1 MKSFFKYLL
10 ATIVGVFIASFL
22 GFLIMLGI
30 IGAMVSSADKPVEV
44 KDNSILYLTFDETI
58 VDRAVD
64 NPFSNLNF
72 GPFASAKQLGLN
84 DILKAIE
91 NAKED
96 PKIKGIYIQAVSVSA
111 GGATV
116 EEIRDALIDF
126 KESGKFI
133 ISYSDIY
140 SQKAYYLASVA
151 DNIYMNPEGG
161 MEWMGLRGEVMF
173 YKNALEKLGIEPQI
187 IRHGK
192 FKSAVEPFMLDKM
205 SDANREQMLTFMGS
219 IWNHWVKGVSES
231 RNISVEE
238 LNRYA
243 DEMLISNAKRS
254 VEYGLIDSL
263 IYKDELIDKLKKLT
277 ETKDKDDLTTITLA
291 KYIKAPSPI
300 KKKGLAKNKIAVVY
314 AQGEINMGEGQD
326 GTIGS
331 ETISKAIREARRDS
345 SIKAIVFRVNSPGGS
360 ALASEVIWRE
370 VVLAK
375 QAKPVIISMGDLAA
389 SGGYYIAAPGDVIL
403 ASPTTLTGSI
413 GVFGMYFS
421 VKEGMNKKLG
431 LTVDVVKTN
440 KYSDFG
446 SMYRPLTAEERA
458 ISQQGV
464 EDIYQTFIGHV
475 AEGRGITKDEVDA
488 IGQGRVW
495 SGANAMDIKLVD
507 EFGGLKR
514 AIAIAAEKAGVEEYR
529 VVDLPKQKDPFQAL
543 MEDLS
548 GNAKM
553 MILGDEFVYIYKQYQ
568 QVTNMVKNQGVQ
580 ARMPFEVEMY

>member
-140 SQKAYYLASVA
+140 SQKAYYLASVS

-375 QAKPVIISMGDLAA
+375 QTKPVIISMGDLAA

-529 VVDLPKQKDPFQAL
+529 VVDLPKQKDPIQAL

-568 QVTNMVKNQGVQ
+568 KVTNMVKNQGVQ

>member
-140 SQKAYYLASVA
+140 SQKAYYLASVS

-375 QAKPVIISMGDLAA
+375 QTKPVIISMGDLAA

>member
-30 IGAMVSSADKPVEV
+30 FGAMVSSADKPVEV

-140 SQKAYYLASVA
+140 SQKAYYLASVS

-263 IYKDELIDKLKKLT
+263 IYKDGLLIKLK
-277 ETKDKDDLTTITLA
+277 
-291 KYIKAPSPI
+291 S
-300 KKKGLAKNKIAVVY
+300 
-314 AQGEINMGEGQD
+314 
-326 GTIGS
+326 
-331 ETISKAIREARRDS
+331 
-345 SIKAIVFRVNSPGGS
+345 
-360 ALASEVIWRE
+360 
-370 VVLAK
+370 
-375 QAKPVIISMGDLAA
+375 
-389 SGGYYIAAPGDVIL
+389 
-403 ASPTTLTGSI
+403 
-413 GVFGMYFS
+413 
-421 VKEGMNKKLG
+421 
-431 LTVDVVKTN
+431 
-440 KYSDFG
+440 
-446 SMYRPLTAEERA
+446 
-458 ISQQGV
+458 
-464 EDIYQTFIGHV
+464 
-475 AEGRGITKDEVDA
+475 
-488 IGQGRVW
+488 
-495 SGANAMDIKLVD
+495 
-507 EFGGLKR
+507 
-514 AIAIAAEKAGVEEYR
+514 
-529 VVDLPKQKDPFQAL
+529 LPKPKI
-543 MEDLS
+543 
-548 GNAKM
+548 KT
-553 MILGDEFVYIYKQYQ
+553 I
-568 QVTNMVKNQGVQ
+568 
-580 ARMPFEVEMY
+580 

>member
-96 PKIKGIYIQAVSVSA
+96 PKIKGIYIQAVSVAA

-140 SQKAYYLASVA
+140 SQKAYYLASVS

-375 QAKPVIISMGDLAA
+375 QTKPVIISMGDLAA

-529 VVDLPKQKDPFQAL
+529 VVDLPKQKDPIQAL

>member
-30 IGAMVSSADKPVEV
+30 FGAMVSSADKPVEV

-91 NAKED
+91 SAKED

-140 SQKAYYLASVA
+140 SQKAYYLASVS

-375 QAKPVIISMGDLAA
+375 QTKPVIISMGDLAA

-529 VVDLPKQKDPFQAL
+529 VVDLPKQKDPIQAL

>member
-140 SQKAYYLASVA
+140 SQKAYYLASVS

-375 QAKPVIISMGDLAA
+375 QTKPVIISMGDLAA

-446 SMYRPLTAEERA
+446 SMYRPLTAEER
-458 ISQQGV
+458 ISCQQGV
-464 EDIYQTFIGHV
+464 EDSYQTFICHV
-475 AEGRGITKDEVDA
+475 AEGRCITNDEGDA
-488 IGQGRVW
+488 IGQGRIW

-529 VVDLPKQKDPFQAL
+529 VVDLPKQKDPIQAL

>member
-30 IGAMVSSADKPVEV
+30 FGAMVSSADKPVEV

-96 PKIKGIYIQAVSVSA
+96 PKIKGIYIQAVSVAA

-140 SQKAYYLASVA
+140 SQKAYYLASVS

-375 QAKPVIISMGDLAA
+375 QTKPVIISMGDLAA

>member
-30 IGAMVSSADKPVEV
+30 FGAMVSSADKPVEV

-140 SQKAYYLASVA
+140 SQKAYYLASVS

-375 QAKPVIISMGDLAA
+375 QTKPVIISMGDLAA

-529 VVDLPKQKDPFQAL
+529 VVDLPKQKDPIQAL

>member
-30 IGAMVSSADKPVEV
+30 FGAMVSSADKPVEV

-96 PKIKGIYIQAVSVSA
+96 PKIKGIYIQAVSVAA

-140 SQKAYYLASVA
+140 SQKAYYLASVS

-263 IYKDELIDKLKKLT
+263 IYKDEIIDKLKKLT

>member
-30 IGAMVSSADKPVEV
+30 FGAMVSSADKPVEV

-140 SQKAYYLASVA
+140 SQKAYYLASVS

-375 QAKPVIISMGDLAA
+375 QTKPVIISMGDLAA

>member
-22 GFLIMLGI
+22 GFLIMMGI
-30 IGAMVSSADKPVEV
+30 FGAMISSADKPVDV
-44 KDNSILYLTFDETI
+44 KDNSILYLNFSETI
-58 VDRAVD
+58 VDRAAE
-64 NPFSNLNF
+64 NPFGDLDL
-72 GPFASAKQLGLN
+72 GPFASVKQIGLN
-84 DILKAIE
+84 NILKAIE

-96 PKIKGIYIQAVSVSA
+96 SKIKGIYIEAISIPA
-111 GGATV
+111 GAATL

-161 MEWMGLRGEVMF
+161 MEWMGLRSEIMF

-205 SDANREQMLTFMGS
+205 SDANREQTLTYMGS
-219 IWNHWVKGVSES
+219 IWNHWVKGIAQS
-231 RNISVEE
+231 RGIAADE

-243 DEMLISNAKRS
+243 DEMLITNAKAS

-263 IYKDELIDKLKKLT
+263 IYKDQLIDKLKNLT
-277 ETKDKDDLTTITLA
+277 DTDLKKDLTTITLA
-291 KYIKAPSPI
+291 KYIKAPSPV

-314 AQGEINMGEGQD
+314 AQGEINMGEGGD
-326 GTIGS
+326 GVIGS
-331 ETISKAIREARRDS
+331 EGISKAIREARRDS

-403 ASPTTLTGSI
+403 ASPTTITGSI

-421 VKEGMNKKLG
+421 VKEGMNKKIG

-446 SMYRPLTAEERA
+446 SVYRPLSAQERA

-475 AEGRGITKDEVDA
+475 AEGRGITKDDVDA

-495 SGANAMDIKLVD
+495 SGVNAMDIKLVD

-514 AIAIAAEKAGVEEYR
+514 AIALAAEKAGVEEYR
-529 VVDLPKQKDPFQAL
+529 VVDLPKLKDPFQSF

-548 GNAKM
+548 GNAKVM
-553 MILGDEFVYIYKQYQ
+553 LLGKEFTFIYKQYEHI
-568 QVTNMVKNQGVQ
+568 NSMVKNQGVQ
-580 ARMPFEVEMY
+580 ARIPYDLEIY

>member
-1 MKSFFKYLL
+1 MRR
-10 ATIVGVFIASFL
+10 VGI
-22 GFLIMLGI
+22 
-30 IGAMVSSADKPVEV
+30 P
-44 KDNSILYLTFDETI
+44 
-58 VDRAVD
+58 
-64 NPFSNLNF
+64 
-72 GPFASAKQLGLN
+72 
-84 DILKAIE
+84 
-91 NAKED
+91 
-96 PKIKGIYIQAVSVSA
+96 
-111 GGATV
+111 
-116 EEIRDALIDF
+116 
-126 KESGKFI
+126 
-133 ISYSDIY
+133 
-140 SQKAYYLASVA
+140 
-151 DNIYMNPEGG
+151 
-161 MEWMGLRGEVMF
+161 
-173 YKNALEKLGIEPQI
+173 
-187 IRHGK
+187 
-192 FKSAVEPFMLDKM
+192 
-205 SDANREQMLTFMGS
+205 
-219 IWNHWVKGVSES
+219 
-231 RNISVEE
+231 
-238 LNRYA
+238 
-243 DEMLISNAKRS
+243 
-254 VEYGLIDSL
+254 
-263 IYKDELIDKLKKLT
+263 
-277 ETKDKDDLTTITLA
+277 
-291 KYIKAPSPI
+291 
-300 KKKGLAKNKIAVVY
+300 
-314 AQGEINMGEGQD
+314 
-326 GTIGS
+326 
-331 ETISKAIREARRDS
+331 
-345 SIKAIVFRVNSPGGS
+345 IKAIVFRVNSPGGS

-375 QAKPVIISMGDLAA
+375 QTKPVIISMGDLAA

-529 VVDLPKQKDPFQAL
+529 VVDLPKQKDPIQAL

>member
-96 PKIKGIYIQAVSVSA
+96 PKIKGIYIQAVSVAA

-140 SQKAYYLASVA
+140 SQKAYYLASVS

-375 QAKPVIISMGDLAA
+375 QTKPVIISMGDLAA

-529 VVDLPKQKDPFQAL
+529 VVDLPKQKDPIQSL

-553 MILGDEFVYIYKQYQ
+553 MLLGDEFVYIYKQYQ

>member
-96 PKIKGIYIQAVSVSA
+96 PKIKGIYIQAVSVAA

-140 SQKAYYLASVA
+140 SQKAYYLASVS

-375 QAKPVIISMGDLAA
+375 QTKPVIISMGDLAA

-488 IGQGRVW
+488 VGQGRVW

-529 VVDLPKQKDPFQAL
+529 VVDLPKQKDPIQAL

>member
-30 IGAMVSSADKPVEV
+30 FGAMVSSADKPVEV

-96 PKIKGIYIQAVSVSA
+96 PKIKGIYIQAVSVAA

-140 SQKAYYLASVA
+140 SQKAYYLASVS

-375 QAKPVIISMGDLAA
+375 QTKPVIISMGDLAA

-529 VVDLPKQKDPFQAL
+529 VVDLPKQKDPIQAL

>member
-30 IGAMVSSADKPVEV
+30 FGAMVSSADKPVEV
-44 KDNSILYLTFDETI
+44 KENSILYLTFDETI

-96 PKIKGIYIQAVSVSA
+96 PKIKGIYIQTVSVSA

-375 QAKPVIISMGDLAA
+375 QTKPVIISMGDLAA

-529 VVDLPKQKDPFQAL
+529 VVDLPKQKDPIQAL

-553 MILGDEFVYIYKQYQ
+553 MILGDEFVAIYKQYQ

>member
-30 IGAMVSSADKPVEV
+30 FGAMVSSADKPVEV

-140 SQKAYYLASVA
+140 SQKAYYLASVS

-375 QAKPVIISMGDLAA
+375 QTKPVIISMGDLAA

-529 VVDLPKQKDPFQAL
+529 VVDLPKQKDPIQAL

-553 MILGDEFVYIYKQYQ
+553 MLLGDEFVYIYKQYQ

>member
-96 PKIKGIYIQAVSVSA
+96 PKIKGIYIQAVSVAA

-140 SQKAYYLASVA
+140 SQKAYYLASVS

-375 QAKPVIISMGDLAA
+375 QTKPVIISMGDLAA

-529 VVDLPKQKDPFQAL
+529 VVDLPKQKDPIQSL

>member
-140 SQKAYYLASVA
+140 SQKAYYLASVS

-375 QAKPVIISMGDLAA
+375 QTKPVIISMGDLAA

-488 IGQGRVW
+488 VGQGRVW

-529 VVDLPKQKDPFQAL
+529 VVDLPKQKDPIQAL

>member
-30 IGAMVSSADKPVEV
+30 FGAMVSSADKPVEV

-140 SQKAYYLASVA
+140 SQKAYYLASVS

-375 QAKPVIISMGDLAA
+375 QTKPVIISMGDLAA

-529 VVDLPKQKDPFQAL
+529 VVDLPKQKDPIQSL

>member
-96 PKIKGIYIQAVSVSA
+96 PKIKGIYIQAVSVAA

-140 SQKAYYLASVA
+140 SQKAYYLASVS

-375 QAKPVIISMGDLAA
+375 QTKPVIISMGDLAA

-529 VVDLPKQKDPFQAL
+529 VVDLPKQKDPIQAL

-553 MILGDEFVYIYKQYQ
+553 MLLGDEFVYIYKQYQ

>member
-140 SQKAYYLASVA
+140 SQKAYYLASVS

-375 QAKPVIISMGDLAA
+375 QTKPVIISMGDLAA

-548 GNAKM
+548 
-553 MILGDEFVYIYKQYQ
+553 
-568 QVTNMVKNQGVQ
+568 VTPK
-580 ARMPFEVEMY
+580 